1 MAGAAN
7 VLIKIGANAGDAIT
21 EIGKVNKALGD
32 QMTGSQKASMA
43 IRKAAV
49 PAGIALAALGA
60 AAISSAKAAA
70 EDEAAQVKLAGVLE
84 RTAGATE
91 TAIKAA
97 EDYISQL
104 SLSTGVADDELRPA
118 LAKLA
123 TATGDVT
130 KAQQGLAIALDVSA
144 ATGKSTDAISKAL
157 SKAYAGNGSALAKLI
172 PGINKA
178 AIESGDFAKINAE
191 LARLTGGA
199 AADAANTAAGQYKIF
214 QLTLQETQEEI
225 GMALLPVLKQL
236 APILVQVAG
245 FVKDNTDV
253 IVKLGVVIGALAATV
268 VGVNAAMSAFQAVS
282 AIAKAST
289 VAWTIAQYALNIA
302 LTANPIGII
311 VVAIA
316 ALVAGL
322 ILAYKNSETFRNIVD
337 QVFAAVK
344 RTTEQ
349 ALKPFI
355 DNWDEISR
363 VIDIATGY
371 LRRFWPLLLPGGLF
385 WLALKEAQD
394 RFGALTLAI
403 DGAKALLG
411 SIKTTTESYITILG
425 FLAAGVVLVTT
436 KIKTS
441 IETALG
447 PFKSAL
453 DSIITAVE
461 KLINL
466 LGKIKV
472 PSINIPGIGGRS
484 GTAGRLGA
492 DAFIAPTTQTTVN
505 VTINGPIDSD
515 STARELLAILQQ
527 YDTRYAIA

>member
-1 MAGAAN
+1 
-7 VLIKIGANAGDAIT
+7 VL
-21 EIGKVNKALGD
+21 
-32 QMTGSQKASMA
+32 
-43 IRKAAV
+43 
-49 PAGIALAALGA
+49 LGA
-60 AAISSAKAAA
+60 
-70 EDEAAQVKLAGVLE
+70 
-84 RTAGATE
+84 
-91 TAIKAA
+91 
-97 EDYISQL
+97 
-104 SLSTGVADDELRPA
+104 
-118 LAKLA
+118 
-123 TATGDVT
+123 
-130 KAQQGLAIALDVSA
+130 
-144 ATGKSTDAISKAL
+144 
-157 SKAYAGNGSALAKLI
+157 
-172 PGINKA
+172 
-178 AIESGDFAKINAE
+178 
-191 LARLTGGA
+191 
-199 AADAANTAAGQYKIF
+199 
-214 QLTLQETQEEI
+214 
-225 GMALLPVLKQL
+225 
-236 APILVQVAG
+236 
-245 FVKDNTDV
+245 
-253 IVKLGVVIGALAATV
+253 VIGALAATV
-268 VGVNAAMSAFQAVS
+268 VGVNAAMTAFQAVS

-385 WLALKEAQD
+385 WLALKEAQE

-453 DSIITAVE
+453 DSIITTVE